1 MSGKDTYIVLPVLQ
15 IEVRDM
21 SIDTG
26 LRDRVES
33 NVSTA
38 ASNVDTAGFEQET
51 YSATRAGAARSISVK
66 EAAKSNAQATID
78 NPPMKT
84 ITESSKK
91 GSSSKQVVDEN
102 AVSAAK
108 ADLVQLETEIA
119 SLESEK
125 DSAQSDENSALKTK
139 ETNEAELNE
148 NVSQLATFNDAD
160 NLLTKFSDAF
170 GGTDG
175 FANKGEEDAALKR
188 LGDYTDK
195 IKEWGDVDG
204 DGVDDGQHFAD
215 AVNGFLYGE
224 GGYLSQDRKYESDYI
239 AAGEVAPWKQ
249 VATTTESTDS
259 SGTGVTGDT
268 RSEELQSRVFG

>member
-1 MSGKDTYIVLPVLQ
+1 MS
-15 IEVRDM
+15 

-38 ASNVDTAGFEQET
+38 ASKVDSSSIEHET
-51 YSATRAGAARSISVK
+51 YSATRAGAERSINIK

-91 GSSSKQVVDEN
+91 GSSSRQVVDEN
-102 AVSAAK
+102 AIAAAK

-119 SLESEK
+119 SIETEK
-125 DSAQSDENSALKTK
+125 DTAKSDEDSALKTK
-139 ETNEAELNE
+139 ETSTAELDE
-148 NVSQLATFNDAD
+148 NISQLSTFNDAD
-160 NLLTKFSDAF
+160 KLLTKFSDSF
-170 GGTDG
+170 SGTDG

-204 DGVDDGQHFAD
+204 DGINDGEHFAD

-224 GGYLSQDRKYESDYI
+224 GGYLSQDRKYESDYV
-239 AAGEVAPWKQ
+239 AAGEVAPWKH

-259 SGTGVTGDT
+259 SGTGVAGD
-268 RSEELQSRVFG
+268 SSSAELQSRVFG

>member
-1 MSGKDTYIVLPVLQ
+1 M
-15 IEVRDM
+15 
-21 SIDTG
+21 DTG
-26 LRDRVES
+26 LRERIES

-38 ASNVDTAGFEQET
+38 AAKVNTLTIEHET
-51 YSATRAGAARSISVK
+51 YNATRVGAERSINIK
-66 EAAKSNAQATID
+66 ETAKANAQATID

-119 SLESEK
+119 SLGAEK
-125 DSAQSDENSALKTK
+125 DSAQINENTAWKTK
-139 ETNEAELNE
+139 ETSQGELDE
-148 NVSQLATFNDAD
+148 NVSQLTTFNDAD
-160 NLLTKFSDAF
+160 KLLTKFTDAF
-170 GGTDG
+170 SGTDG

-195 IKEWGDVDG
+195 VKELGDIDG
-204 DGVDDGQHFAD
+204 DGVNDGELFAD

-249 VATTTESTDS
+249 VAASTESTDS
-259 SGTGVTGDT
+259 SGTGVAGDA
-268 RSEELQSRVFG
+268 SSAELQSRIFG

>member
-1 MSGKDTYIVLPVLQ
+1 MSG
-15 IEVRDM
+15 
-21 SIDTG
+21 IDTG

-33 NVSTA
+33 NVSTS
-38 ASNVDTAGFEQET
+38 ASTVDTSTIEHET
-51 YSATRAGAARSISVK
+51 YSATRAGAERSISVK
-66 EAAKSNAQATID
+66 ETAKANAQATID

-108 ADLVQLETEIA
+108 ADLVQLEAEIA

-125 DSAQSDENSALKTK
+125 DTAKGDEDSALKTK
-139 ETNEAELNE
+139 ESSQVELDENVRQLSTFNEADE
-148 NVSQLATFNDAD
+148 
-160 NLLTKFSDAF
+160 LLTKFSDAF
-170 GGTDG
+170 SGTDG
-175 FANKGEEDAALKR
+175 FANKGEEDAALTR
-188 LGDYTDK
+188 LGDYTNK

-204 DGVDDGQHFAD
+204 DGIDDGQHFAD

-259 SGTGVTGDT
+259 SGTGVAGDT
-268 RSEELQSRVFG
+268 SSADLQSRVFG

>member
-1 MSGKDTYIVLPVLQ
+1 VK
-15 IEVRDM
+15 IEVKDM
-21 SIDTG
+21 TIDTG
-26 LRDRVES
+26 LRERVES

-38 ASNVDTAGFEQET
+38 ALSVDTSSIEHET
-51 YSATRAGAARSISVK
+51 YSATRAGAERSISVK
-66 EAAKSNAQATID
+66 EAAKSNAQSTID

-102 AVSAAK
+102 AVAAAK

-119 SLESEK
+119 SLGAEK
-125 DSAQSDENSALKTK
+125 DSAQSDENTAEKTK
-139 ETNEAELNE
+139 ETSQAELDE
-148 NVSQLATFNDAD
+148 HVSQLTTFNDAD
-160 NLLTKFSDAF
+160 KLLTKFGDAF
-170 GGTDG
+170 SGTDG

-204 DGVDDGQHFAD
+204 DGIDDGKHFAD
-215 AVNGFLYGE
+215 AVNGFLHGE

-249 VATTTESTDS
+249 VAASTESTDS
-259 SGTGVTGDT
+259 SGTGVAGDA
-268 RSEELQSRVFG
+268 SSAELQSRVFG

>member
-1 MSGKDTYIVLPVLQ
+1 MS
-15 IEVRDM
+15 

-26 LRDRVES
+26 LRDRIES

-38 ASNVDTAGFEQET
+38 ASTVDTSTIEHET
-51 YSATRAGAARSISVK
+51 YSATRAGAERSINVK
-66 EAAKSNAQATID
+66 EAAKANAQATID

-108 ADLVQLETEIA
+108 ADLAQLETEIA

-125 DSAQSDENSALKTK
+125 DTAKGDEDSALKTK
-139 ETNEAELNE
+139 ESSQVELDE
-148 NVSQLATFNDAD
+148 NVSQLSTFNEAD
-160 NLLTKFSDAF
+160 ELLTKFSDAF
-170 GGTDG
+170 SGTDG
-175 FANKGEEDAALKR
+175 FANKGEEDAALTR
-188 LGDYTDK
+188 LGDYTNK

-224 GGYLSQDRKYESDYI
+224 GGYLTEDRKYESDYI

-268 RSEELQSRVFG
+268 RSEELQSIVFG